1 MTSRDLDRLR
11 ILVEENGL
19 GAHPTEHSVQTQV
32 ERAKGKE
39 AVSQALIRVGLATD
53 FIRQSKTD
61 DGVFSHQECQQAELL
76 LKQAADAFKE
86 ACGILRDSAATKT
99 L

>member
-19 GAHPTEHSVQTQV
+19 GTHPTELNVQAQV

-39 AVSQALIRVGLATD
+39 AVKQALVRVGFAND

-61 DGVFSHQECQQAELL
+61 DGVFSFQECQQAELL
-76 LKQAADAFKE
+76 LKQAAEAFKE
-86 ACGILRDSAATKT
+86 ACGILRASDSTKT